1 MTMETEDELDLRR
14 ERSPSFPYLDL
25 STSLDLLKRLLVA
38 AKASEVRI
46 SDLATFWGT
55 TPTSGSLTRY
65 VAALASYGLIE
76 SSGSG
81 SARKVKV
88 SDTGK
93 RILQD
98 SRPGVKEELCA
109 EAALKPRIMSE
120 IFDSWG
126 LERPDDSIAKSQLQ
140 FDHRFTQDAAR
151 RLLTV
156 YDANLAHLQ
165 LSEKIKDIVA
175 LSPSDEEVEK
185 GVEALASSAVR
196 GPTPPQSATHSSH
209 HRRDVFTLEEGDV
222 TLTMPVSIGK
232 ASFEDFSDWLD
243 LIKRKV
249 QRGVKSDGEL

>member
-1 MTMETEDELDLRR
+1 MAIEIEDELDLRR

-25 STSLDLLKRLLVA
+25 STSIDLLKKLLAA
-38 AKASEVRI
+38 AKGSEVRI

-76 SSGSG
+76 SIGGG

-98 SRPGVKEELCA
+98 SRPGVREELCA
-109 EAALKPRIMSE
+109 EAALKPRIMTE

-126 LERPDDSIAKSQLQ
+126 IDRPDDSIAKSQLQ

-156 YDANLAHLQ
+156 YDANLAYLQ
-165 LSEKIKDIVA
+165 LSGKVKDIVA
-175 LSPSDEEVEK
+175 LNPSDEEVET
-185 GVEALASSAVR
+185 GGDALASSVVR
-196 GPTPPQSATHSSH
+196 GPITPQSAVHSTH

-222 TLTMPVSIGK
+222 TLSMPASIGK
-232 ASFEDFSDWLD
+232 ASFEDFADWLD

-249 QRGVKSDGEL
+249 QRGIKNEGEL